1 MPSWALK
8 LGSLCITLLVVAGS
22 YDYARLHLKNAAAPL
37 QPPVADSPSGGSA
50 PRPPGVSPTPLPPL
64 VGVRG
69 NRTRPPSTPA
79 PFLNLQPGVQ
89 ATALPAVTLTHVS

>member
-22 YDYARLHLKNAAAPL
+22 YDYAKLHLKNAAAPL
-37 QPPVADSPSGGSA
+37 QPPVEGGSA
-50 PRPPGVSPTPLPPL
+50 PVTPPAGVSPTPLPPL

-89 ATALPAVTLTHVS
+89 ATTLPAVTLTHVS